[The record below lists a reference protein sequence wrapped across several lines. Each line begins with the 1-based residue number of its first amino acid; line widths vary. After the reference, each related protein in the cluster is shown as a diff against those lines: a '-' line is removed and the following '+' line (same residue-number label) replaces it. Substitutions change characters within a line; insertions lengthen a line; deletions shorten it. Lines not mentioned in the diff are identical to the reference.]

1 MGVHGDNVVN
11 VVIGVPELYIEMK
24 DMKQEFTDKLDKSDE
39 ENRKRDEANQ
49 KEIRGWFLG
58 NGKEGAVTKIEKNK
72 ANIVLLFK
80 LFFLIFGSI
89 LTVAFF
95 VIRSG
100 ILS

>member
-1 MGVHGDNVVN
+1 MAEHDKGNRKIID
-11 VVIGVPELYIEMK
+11 VPVLYDMIQDMRHDLTTKIE
-24 DMKQEFTDKLDKSDE
+24 DSDK
-39 ENRKRDEANQ
+39 ENRERDEANH

-80 LFFLIFGSI
+80 LFFLIFGGI

-100 ILS
+100 ILAQ